1 MKGEIWLRV
10 PCCGFCMREVAEA
23 LKKVRID
30 KWLWAVRLFKTRSDA
45 TEACKGGRVR
55 IGEERVKPSR
65 SVKLG
70 ELVQVQKDDILCE
83 ARVLAFVGKR
93 VGAKLVAEYM
103 EDLTPPERLQQKREI
118 YAQTVLRRDRGS
130 GRPTKRERR
139 EIDQLFGE

>member
-1 MKGEIWLRV
+1 MG
-10 PCCGFCMREVAEA
+10 CGFLVAGFEWGEVAEA

-45 TEACKGGRVR
+45 TDACRGGRVR

-70 ELVQVQKDDILCE
+70 ELVQVQKDDILRE

-93 VGAKLVAEYM
+93 VGAKLVSGYM
-103 EDLTPPERLQQKREI
+103 EDLTPPERLQEKRET
-118 YAQTVLRRDRGS
+118 YAQTILRRDRGA

-139 EIDQLFGE
+139 EIEQLFGE